1 MLQSMGSQRHNLAT
15 EQQQR
20 NSSIDKIQVS
30 SVQLFATWKLKFKG
44 EPLYTIIWHIVPSTG
59 TSWYCT
65 QLPLTGH
72 KRSQGLNS
80 TLLQVYI
87 ERGEIPAILRAR
99 RR

>member
-1 MLQSMGSQRHNLAT
+1 MGSQRHNLAT

-20 NSSIDKIQVS
+20 NSSIDKIQFS
-30 SVQLFATWKLKFKG
+30 SVALCDIEVKIQGGALIHNNMEYSAIYWL
-44 EPLYTIIWHIVPSTG
+44 IVVLRST
-59 TSWYCT
+59 SS
-65 QLPLTGH
+65 LTGQ

-87 ERGEIPAILRAR
+87 EIGEIPAILRAR